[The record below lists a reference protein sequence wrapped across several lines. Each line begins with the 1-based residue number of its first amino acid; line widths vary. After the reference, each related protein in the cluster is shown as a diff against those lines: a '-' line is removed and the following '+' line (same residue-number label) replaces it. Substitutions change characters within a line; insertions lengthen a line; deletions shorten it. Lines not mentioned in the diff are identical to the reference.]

1 MTNETENQKDNVC
14 RLCGGTLDNLFTGKV
29 LGKYVVSYYKCS
41 HCHSAQTENPHWL
54 DEAYSQ
60 QDYNLD
66 TGALQR
72 NLTNFAACYTL
83 SKILSANKV
92 VDFGGKDGIL
102 CRFLRDHLIEC
113 FVCDKYSRPNYTPD
127 FELNS
132 RTNNVDMVLAFEVFE
147 HFANPKADLD
157 EIFSFQPNYIV
168 ATTEL
173 YANQGNDWWYFTQE
187 TGQHVFFYSAQA
199 INLIAQKY
207 GYAVALVGA
216 YILFYKTDIPNIQ
229 NKIISLQSALTGW
242 IFQAI
247 KSYIFL
253 LPTPGVTTDYNFVL
267 SKLTQPQL

>member
-1 MTNETENQKDNVC
+1 M
-14 RLCGGTLDNLFTGKV
+14 
-29 LGKYVVSYYKCS
+29 
-41 HCHSAQTENPHWL
+41 
-54 DEAYSQ
+54 
-60 QDYNLD
+60 
-66 TGALQR
+66 
-72 NLTNFAACYTL
+72 
-83 SKILSANKV
+83 
-92 VDFGGKDGIL
+92 
-102 CRFLRDHLIEC
+102 
-113 FVCDKYSRPNYTPD
+113 
-127 FELNS
+127 
-132 RTNNVDMVLAFEVFE
+132 AFEVFE

-187 TGQHVFFYSAQA
+187 TGQHVFLYSAQA

-216 YILFYKTDIPNIQ
+216 YILFYKSDIPNIQ
-229 NKIISLQSALTGW
+229 HKIISLQSALTGW

-253 LPTPGVTTDYNFVL
+253 LPTPGVATDFNFVR